1 MIYDIAKQIILA
13 HSSHLTQVPSRL
25 PSRFTG
31 DPPFCGVPGTLLGLL
46 GAGGVE
52 LTWPGRLA
60 LGTGGVISFRS
71 GERTP
76 GAQGS
81 QTTPYR
87 VRDFRHR
94 LPLAL
99 TCMRIAVCVSA

>member
-1 MIYDIAKQIILA
+1 MIYDVLLLHK
-13 HSSHLTQVPSRL
+13 SSWLRLHRPLHPGSRL

-76 GAQGS
+76 GTQGCA
-81 QTTPYR
+81 YL
-87 VRDFRHR
+87 H
-94 LPLAL
+94 L
-99 TCMRIAVCVSA
+99 